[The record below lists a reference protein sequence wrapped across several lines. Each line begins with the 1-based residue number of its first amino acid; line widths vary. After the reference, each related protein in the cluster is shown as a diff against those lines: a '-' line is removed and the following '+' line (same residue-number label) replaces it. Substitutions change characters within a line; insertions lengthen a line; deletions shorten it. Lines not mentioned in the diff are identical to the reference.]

1 MGTIGQKIVE
11 SPKWLS
17 TPFFISRKK
26 EQPGR
31 YNITVE
37 KIDVHVP
44 VTMIIIDIILQQEK
58 LRETLHCVSN
68 S

>member
-1 MGTIGQKIVE
+1 MDKKG
-11 SPKWLS
+11 PKWLS

-31 YNITVE
+31 YNIIVE

-44 VTMIIIDIILQQEK
+44 VIMIIIYIILQQEISEK
-58 LRETLHCVSN
+58 LSTVFQTPRQN